1 MKKIILSIAVLAV
14 VGMSSCRK
22 DKQVTNDFNDLGTL
36 TAFFEAYAP
45 KAESFTLDA
54 SAGGTITTT
63 KGTKITFPPNVFR
76 DANNN
81 IVSGSIKVH
90 VKDILKASDMILGD
104 KPTMDAKGAFLRSFG
119 ELIVKADKNGA
130 ELGIRKDSAQPQ
142 VVVPLGVREAQGASN
157 KIPIWE
163 GDTTVSY
170 SSTGHNHVNAPSMV
184 TTSIKIPKGVSWI
197 DMGTTATSNPAG
209 TESTFLLDALGQWR
223 NCDALM
229 NNAGTKVTVL
239 GYFTVNFN
247 EITGSNYS
255 GKEPSMLFF
264 KQKNQNTLIKLYNVI
279 VNAPAGKEG
288 LLSYQQSFTVGME
301 GTFLAI
307 SSKNG
312 KFYAHMKDV
321 TIPAPNGTDNYVGID
336 FTPQEVSEVALIGLI
351 NQMNAK

>member
-1 MKKIILSIAVLAV
+1 MKKLILSIAVISV
-14 VGMSSCRK
+14 VGATSCRK
-22 DKQVTNDFNDLGTL
+22 DKQVTNDFSDLGTM

-54 SAGGTITTT
+54 GVGGTITTS
-63 KGTKITFPPNVFR
+63 KGTKIKFPANVFL

-81 IVSGSIKVH
+81 VVSGNIKVH
-90 VKDILKASDMILGD
+90 VKDILKPSDMILGD
-104 KPTMDAKGAFLRSFG
+104 KPTMDAKGGFLRSFG

-130 ELGIRKDSAQPQ
+130 ELGIKRDSAE
-142 VVVPLGVREAQGASN
+142 VVVPLGIREAQGVGN
-157 KIPIWE
+157 KIPIWD
-163 GDTTVSY
+163 GDTTISTT
-170 SSTGHNHVNAPSMV
+170 STGHNHVNAPSTV
-184 TTSIKIPKGVSWI
+184 TSSIKVPKGVNWI

-223 NCDALM
+223 NCDALL
-229 NNAGTKVTVL
+229 NNAGTRVTVL
-239 GYFTVNFN
+239 GYFTVNYN
-247 EITGSNYS
+247 EQTSSNYT
-255 GKEPSMLFF
+255 GKEPTMLFF

-336 FTPQEVSEVALIGLI
+336 FAPQEVSEVALIGLI
-351 NQMNAK
+351 NQMNSK

>member
-1 MKKIILSIAVLAV
+1 MKKLILSIAVISAI
-14 VGMSSCRK
+14 GITSCRK
-22 DKQVTNDFNDLGTL
+22 DKQVTNDFNDLGTM

-54 SAGGTITTT
+54 GVGGTITTS
-63 KGTKITFPPNVFR
+63 KGTKIKFPANVFL
-76 DANNN
+76 DAGNNV
-81 IVSGSIKVH
+81 VSGNVKVH
-90 VKDILKASDMILGD
+90 VKDILKPSDMILGD
-104 KPTMDAKGAFLRSFG
+104 KPTMDAKGGFLRSFG

-130 ELGIRKDSAQPQ
+130 ELGIKKDSAQ
-142 VVVPLGVREAQGASN
+142 VVVPLGMREAQGQGN

-163 GDTTVSY
+163 GDTTLSFTT
-170 SSTGHNHVNAPSMV
+170 TGHNHVNASSNV
-184 TTSIKIPKGVSWI
+184 TSSIKIPKGVSWI

-209 TESTFLLDALGQWR
+209 TESTFMLDALGQWR
-223 NCDALM
+223 NCDALL
-229 NNAGTKVTVL
+229 NNGGTRVTVL
-239 GYFTVNFN
+239 GYFTVNYN
-247 EITGSNYS
+247 EQTSSNYT
-255 GKEPSMLFF
+255 GKEPTMLFF

-321 TIPAPNGTDNYVGID
+321 TIPTPNGTDNYVGID
-336 FTPQEVSEVALIGLI
+336 FIPQEVSEAALIGLI
-351 NQMNAK
+351 NQMNSK